1 MVKYD
6 SLFGQKGSMM
16 VEALAMLGL
25 ITMVTPILY
34 KKAAERTTELQDIN
48 TANQMRTISKAMDD
62 YIKDH
67 YSDLST
73 GSGLVKLETDD
84 LEPYLPYGFSF
95 EDSRLL
101 GDYQIALRKDMIGEG
116 DKQRASITG
125 MVVADPK
132 NDLSMMRASKI
143 ASMIGANG
151 GVVYDGAEGN
161 KNIQGVG
168 GGWNATEQDYGFTTG
183 EGENQTGTLSVGGIA
198 VGSIHAII
206 SEGGG
211 ANQKDVLYRNNSKGT
226 EYNTMETTL
235 YLGDQD
241 IEDVNN
247 LITTTAQVVGATENA
262 LTVAGGASVGSLLSQ
277 GAANILGALN
287 VDGAAEMKDT
297 LKVGN
302 ALSVAAGGASI
313 VGDSTITGNAA
324 ITGKATVNAGLDVT
338 GELTANDASALKGAV
353 TIGTD
358 STGSLQMLNVK
369 GSANVSGSL
378 TVGNDFQ
385 APNISGINTL
395 RGGRIGAAEANSYNF
410 VADSSGVTIAQP
422 NFRVGTGTGRLLVDS
437 NASQMKSSDDSGSL
451 YVGNNNATLV
461 SGNSY
466 VEMMEGEATLH
477 GNMRAT
483 MDSDGGAKVY
493 VDTAVTGI
501 GDTITFKDDDNSSR
515 MVLNNGSAKLSYGAS
530 GSDSAYVSM
539 DSTGARIVMPN
550 AAETKAP
557 KVEVNSAGELVL
569 DGVRALVDTD
579 NFYLD
584 KDKMILADNTAD
596 LVSTS
601 TGVVGTKG
609 IIFRRDGSI
618 ELPKGGSTNRTD
630 LASTAGYQN
639 VPGYIKLDRIIA
651 NQAYPDGGVGTG
663 SSGESTTKKYDA
675 YQLNPAYTSVMHD
688 IKLTTRGGARLSD
701 ILPDFINRG
710 IYVLDNTYP
719 ESKTNGNW
727 ENYTVSNNSGVLKVS
742 PDLGD
747 CMGNA
752 DCIASPWLGFVP
764 APQCPPGY
772 SKVVTINPIR
782 WKMAEAYY
790 ITGVESVESDI
801 ATKFRNYFV
810 PQTNPFNATFKLGE
824 ADGSAG
830 MHTHQLSEGGA
841 LTFQTN
847 TWLNTTVSANT
858 GTFMGWH
865 AIMGFLYYG
874 DHYAD
879 YLSHVNS
886 GGNYS
891 GKVIWNL
898 FPVYNEEMSAI
909 ANVYC
914 YFERDNVTGWTWKNE
929 YTGTYDQLTS
939 FRSGYEKDANY
950 KNRLNDPAL
959 GYTEAW

>member
-1 MVKYD
+1 
-6 SLFGQKGSMM
+6 
-16 VEALAMLGL
+16 
-25 ITMVTPILY
+25 
-34 KKAAERTTELQDIN
+34 
-48 TANQMRTISKAMDD
+48 
-62 YIKDH
+62 
-67 YSDLST
+67 
-73 GSGLVKLETDD
+73 
-84 LEPYLPYGFSF
+84 
-95 EDSRLL
+95 
-101 GDYQIALRKDMIGEG
+101 
-116 DKQRASITG
+116 
-125 MVVADPK
+125 
-132 NDLSMMRASKI
+132 
-143 ASMIGANG
+143 
-151 GVVYDGAEGN
+151 GN

-727 ENYTVSNNSGVLKVS
+727 ESYTVSNNSGVLKVS

-772 SKVVTINPIR
+772 SKVITINPIR